1 MTQRAPRRDENDQRK
16 EPTVTEKVALAEAV
30 AERLGARQGQRTN
43 LATSGNISLS
53 ESAGQTRDIAAAK
66 TGLGSGKT
74 LEAFNATLPVQM
86 PSVITFRLI
95 VGMCPVAQVPVWGL
109 RGTKSEPRSSRSH
122 RARED
127 GPPWRRP

>member
-1 MTQRAPRRDENDQRK
+1 M
-16 EPTVTEKVALAEAV
+16 TEKVALAEAV
-30 AERLGARQGQRTN
+30 AERLQGRAGN
-43 LATSGNISLS
+43 PDLKPNSGNISLIDK
-53 ESAGQTRDIAAAK
+53 GQTRDIAATKA
-66 TGLGSGKT
+66 GLGSGKT

-109 RGTKSEPRSSRSH
+109 RGTKSQPRGSRSH
-122 RARED
+122 RAREN